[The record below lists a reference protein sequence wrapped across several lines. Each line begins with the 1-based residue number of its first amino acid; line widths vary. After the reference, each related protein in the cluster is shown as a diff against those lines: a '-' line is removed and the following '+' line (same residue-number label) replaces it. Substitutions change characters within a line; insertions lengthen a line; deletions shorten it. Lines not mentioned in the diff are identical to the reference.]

1 MKKLLLSILMFLLCA
16 AAQAEN
22 LNIRFA
28 DTEVADAL
36 RTIGIVAGV
45 NIAVDDSVKGKVS
58 AQLLDV
64 NLDEALRTIL
74 AGRNATY
81 FYTENGVIVTAVT
94 NAKYYAQGLNVY
106 HVSHVFVKDIRETV
120 KGLFEDGQVVFDND
134 TNTIFLMG
142 GEPETAKMQ
151 RILASLDRAT
161 QQVTLEAQV
170 YAVSRED
177 MKKLGVNWDW
187 DRIPQRDSRTDSSDE
202 DDTED
207 RNYGG
212 KFRFWRGYSFR
223 FAATLDLLQTKG
235 RAKLLATPKLIVVNG
250 KEGRIFVGEKIPV
263 QTERHDSGGRYESTD
278 FLDVGVDMRFQPL
291 ISSDGKL
298 VTLKTKLE
306 VGTPTLVSELN
317 NYKITSRGTET
328 VVRIQSGETMVIG
341 GLINEEEQRT
351 LQKVPLLSK
360 IPLLGEL
367 FKHRTNIKN
376 KVEVIMLLTPYVTV
390 AREAPTIF
398 DMEEVKKSVFE
409 EKMR

>member
-1 MKKLLLSILMFLLCA
+1 MKKFLLGILMFLFCA

-106 HVSHVFVKDIRETV
+106 QVGHVFVKDIRDV
-120 KGLFEDGQVVFDND
+120 LSGLFEAGQVICDND

-142 GEPETAKMQ
+142 GDPEVLKM
-151 RILASLDRAT
+151 RNILAAVDQAG
-161 QQVTLEAQV
+161 QQVTLEAQI
-170 YAVSRED
+170 YAISRDDVE
-177 MKKLGVNWDW
+177 KLGVNWDW
-187 DRIPQRDSRTDSSDE
+187 DKIPQRNRNNSDSDSDN
-202 DDTED
+202 DQD
-207 RNYGG
+207 RNFGG
-212 KFRFWRGYSFR
+212 NFKFWRGYSFR

-235 RAKLLATPKLIVVNG
+235 KAKLLATPKLIVVSG

-263 QTERHDSGGRYESTD
+263 RMEKHDTSGRYDTTD
-278 FLDVGVDMRFQPL
+278 YVDVGVDMRFQPL
-291 ISSDGKL
+291 ISADKQL

-328 VVRIQSGETMVIG
+328 MVRIVPGQTMVIG
-341 GLINEEEQRT
+341 GLINEEEQRN

-360 IPLLGEL
+360 IPIIGAL
-367 FKHRTNIKN
+367 FKHRTNIKG
-376 KVEVIMLLTPYVTV
+376 KVEVIMLLTPYVTD
-390 AREAPTIF
+390 AGQAPTIF
-398 DMEEVKKSVFE
+398 NLDEAKKSVFA
-409 EKMR
+409 EKMK